1 MKASYGGIKT
11 EYIIAGVVILIIF
24 FMVSG
29 SSDSGS
35 NLDSGGTSGN
45 GGYTGPLPTN
55 MSSGVVSGAQDAAD
69 ATDPIGAFFDWVGN
83 LFN

>member
-11 EYIIAGVVILIIF
+11 EYIILGVVILIVF
-24 FMVSG
+24 FLMSG
-29 SSDSGS
+29 SSDDGSDSPSG
-35 NLDSGGTSGN
+35 NTAAPGN

-55 MSSGVVSGAQDAAD
+55 MSSSANAQSGAEMGG
-69 ATDPIGAFFDWVGN
+69 PVGSAVSWITN